1 MEQKMGQIDFSHEKD
16 NKIELF
22 KKDMCYPIQINMMNL
37 DWIVETEQ
45 GKKFLLNLLSSE
57 NLRIYETQSINQ
69 VISFIYSLMPSQF
82 KMKIIYTRLPLYIFQ
97 IISIGLAT
105 QINPKFSRKRAQ
117 MEYFTI

>member
-1 MEQKMGQIDFSHEKD
+1 MGQIDFSHEKD